1 MTLDEAIKYANGLA
15 EEEEDKCYSCK
26 SSNPFEIIR
35 LQNNSKDY
43 RQLAEWLRELKER
56 RNGGWI
62 SCKDRMPEVNE
73 PVLFIF
79 NTEGGFK
86 TVMYGWHETIKGLGS
101 GWHQAGVGGARA
113 DEEVTYWQPLPEPP
127 EIGGADDEN
136 NI

>member
-1 MTLDEAIKYANGLA
+1 MTLDEAIKHC
-15 EEEEDKCYSCK
+15 EEVAADLESETDEVTELYDDCECREEH
-26 SSNPFEIIR
+26 
-35 LQNNSKDY
+35 L
-43 RQLAEWLRELKER
+43 QLAEWLTELKER

-86 TVMYGWHETIKGLGS
+86 AVMYGWHETIKGLGS

-136 NI
+136 S